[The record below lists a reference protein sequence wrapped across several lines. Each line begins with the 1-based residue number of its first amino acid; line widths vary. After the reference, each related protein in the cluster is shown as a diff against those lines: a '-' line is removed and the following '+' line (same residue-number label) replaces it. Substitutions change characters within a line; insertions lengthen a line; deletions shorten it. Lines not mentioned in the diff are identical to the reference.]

1 MDRDYPASSCVYRRA
16 LITRILRAIA
26 ARASRKTSILA
37 LSILPN
43 FSTGIETLRFESL
56 IELAIVRQ

>member
-1 MDRDYPASSCVYRRA
+1 MW
-16 LITRILRAIA
+16 AIA
-26 ARASRKTSILA
+26 ARTSKKTSILA
-37 LSILPN
+37 LGILPN